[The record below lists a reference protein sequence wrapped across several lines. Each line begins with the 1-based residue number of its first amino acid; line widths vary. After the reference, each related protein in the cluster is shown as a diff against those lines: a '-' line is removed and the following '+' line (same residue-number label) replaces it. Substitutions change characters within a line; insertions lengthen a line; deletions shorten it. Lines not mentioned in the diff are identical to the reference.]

1 MWSIPTTEYYP
12 AIKRNEALSHA
23 ETRMSSENTP
33 GEASETQSD
42 KRCVQNATILPIRG
56 TYVVKFTGT
65 ESRLRSPG
73 AGAAEN
79 GELLLNVYRVA
90 TGVMKMF
97 WKQRAV
103 TAVSHN
109 ILNARNSTLKMVK
122 TANLVPH
129 THTHSYSNK
138 KDFFKNHCSTLPCFA
153 AKPINIRLQTNACQ
167 G

>member
-1 MWSIPTTEYYP
+1 M
-12 AIKRNEALSHA
+12 
-23 ETRMSSENTP
+23 
-33 GEASETQSD
+33 
-42 KRCVQNATILPIRG
+42 
-56 TYVVKFTGT
+56 VKFTGT

-90 TGVMKMF
+90 TGVMKTF

-129 THTHSYSNK
+129 THTHIVTAIKKIFSKITAAPSPALLPNPSTSDYKQMPVRDKRDKDRRFQKRYFPRGRYSAN
-138 KDFFKNHCSTLPCFA
+138 L
-153 AKPINIRLQTNACQ
+153 
-167 G
+167 

>member
-1 MWSIPTTEYYP
+1 M
-12 AIKRNEALSHA
+12 
-23 ETRMSSENTP
+23 
-33 GEASETQSD
+33 
-42 KRCVQNATILPIRG
+42 
-56 TYVVKFTGT
+56 VKFTGT

-79 GELLLNVYRVA
+79 GELLLNVYRIA
-90 TGVMKMF
+90 TGVMKTF